1 MTFSDDLNLQINFK
15 QMSSKDHQA
24 ASASGGDQ
32 EMYSDEMDAISTVS
46 LLIDDLSSEDPN
58 AKLHSIQ
65 RLGQIAALL
74 GADRCVDEL
83 VPMLTELID
92 KIDCNPELLLNL
104 AEQLGSLTSII
115 DKNSSVLLTPLEMI
129 VGSDDSVVREKAI
142 ESLKKVTEFLDPI
155 TINTKYVLL
164 CKRLKKGDIFSMRI
178 AASALYANVYPKLN
192 KDN

>member
-1 MTFSDDLNLQINFK
+1 
-15 QMSSKDHQA
+15 MSSKDHQA
-24 ASASGGDQ
+24 ASASADQ

-115 DKNSSVLLTPLEMI
+115 DKNS
-129 VGSDDSVVREKAI
+129 
-142 ESLKKVTEFLDPI
+142 
-155 TINTKYVLL
+155 
-164 CKRLKKGDIFSMRI
+164 
-178 AASALYANVYPKLN
+178 
-192 KDN
+192 